1 MVVFVHTKI
10 SAVTLGG
17 IMILWSFLAFG
28 TEGSLFVRTLEQ
40 EGVAGEWG
48 VAMFLNGLLLLLGSF
63 FPWRR
68 LRHIGLTL
76 CCFQM
81 FALGGFFFR
90 LGIFTPV
97 SVTFPYLGLMSL
109 ITLMAEVKGKPRYG
123 CS

>member
-1 MVVFVHTKI
+1 MFTHLKI

-28 TEGSLFVRTLEQ
+28 TDDSLFVQALAE
-40 EGVAGEWG
+40 EGALPYWG
-48 VAMFLNGLLLLLGSF
+48 TFMFLNGLLLLLGSF
-63 FPWRR
+63 FPLRR

-90 LGIFTPV
+90 MGIFTPV
-97 SVTFPYLGLMSL
+97 SVTMPYLGLMSL
-109 ITLMAEVKGKPRYG
+109 ITLMAEAKGKKRDGIY
-123 CS
+123 